1 MTEETLYFDRNENQY
16 GPAPACFEALRSVGI
31 EQMSFYSRDFVRGVK
46 SPLSERLA
54 ADFGVKEKEILLG
67 YGGEDL
73 LKQTVHCFLGAGERI
88 MIPSHSWWYYKTIA
102 DEVDGVKVEYP
113 IVEGTDVYT
122 YDIPAMLQLYD
133 EQRPSVVL
141 ISSPNNPTGNVLPRA
156 DLLRVLEHMK
166 DTVVVLDQA
175 YWSYAD
181 QENDFIGE
189 LHAQYPNLLV
199 IRTFS
204 KYYALAGVRIGFA
217 VLGTNLGKLER
228 YSARYL
234 GYHRLSEPVALAA
247 LDATEYYRGIAEKM
261 EEDKEMF
268 RTRFAALPGFTVYR
282 SWANFILVKI
292 PEALMAPLK
301 EYLTGRGLVVKFMN
315 EQLLHSHMRITLGT
329 QEQNRLLA
337 DAILSYI
344 EEHPAA

>member
-1 MTEETLYFDRNENQY
+1 MKSELLYFDRNENQY
-16 GPAPACFEALRSVGI
+16 GPAPACFEALRNAGI
-31 EQMSFYSRDFVRGVK
+31 AEMSFYSRDFMRKVK

-54 ADFGVKEKEILLG
+54 ADFGVEEKQVLLG

-73 LKQTVHCFLGAGERI
+73 LKQTVHCYLAAGERI

-113 IVEGTDVYT
+113 IVEGDESYEYDV
-122 YDIPAMLQLYD
+122 PEMLRLYD
-133 EQRPSVVL
+133 EHRPAVVL
-141 ISSPNNPTGNVLPRA
+141 ISTPNNPTGNVLSRE
-156 DLLRVLEHMK
+156 DLLRVAEHMK

-181 QENDFIGE
+181 QGNDFIGE
-189 LHAQYPNLLV
+189 LNRRFPKLLV

-217 VLGTNLGKLER
+217 VLGSALETLER

-234 GYHRLSEPVALAA
+234 GYHRLSEPVAMAA
-247 LDATEYYRGIAEKM
+247 LDSVAYYQDVAQKM

-268 RTRFAALPGFTVYR
+268 LNRLGGFPGFKVFR

-292 PEALMAPLK
+292 PEDLMAPLK
-301 EYLTGRGLVVKFMN
+301 EYLTGKGLIVKFMN
-315 EQLLHSHMRITLGT
+315 EELLHSHMRITLGT
-329 QEQNRLLA
+329 QEQNRILA
-337 DAILSYI
+337 DAITTYMQ
-344 EEHPAA
+344 EHNQA